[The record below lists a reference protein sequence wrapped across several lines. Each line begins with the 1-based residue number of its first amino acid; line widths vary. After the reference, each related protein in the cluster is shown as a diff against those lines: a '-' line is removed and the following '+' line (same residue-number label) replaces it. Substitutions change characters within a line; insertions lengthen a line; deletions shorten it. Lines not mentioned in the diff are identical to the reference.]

1 MTSVTFL
8 ALAQDELADTFEAF
22 EYKQKNLGYAFVQEI
37 YNTIE
42 YIKSHPDVWTKSS
55 QNTQRCIIKNFP
67 YSIIYQKSEDT
78 IVILA
83 IASLLKAPRYK
94 VSMVLSERR
103 IEGSAQIPTNLY
115 IR

>member
-1 MTSVTFL
+1 MTSVIFL
-8 ALAQDELADTFEAF
+8 ELARDELADTFEAF
-22 EYKQKNLGYAFVQEI
+22 EYKEKNLGYTFVQEI
-37 YNTIE
+37 SNSLE
-42 YIKSHPDVWTKSS
+42 LIKSYPDVWTQSS
-55 QNTQRCIIKNFP
+55 KNTHRCLIKNFP
-67 YSIIYQKSEDT
+67 YSIIYQKCDDT
-78 IVILA
+78 IIILA

>member
-1 MTSVTFL
+1 MASVRFL
-8 ALAQDELADTFEAF
+8 ELAKDELADTFEAL
-22 EYKQKNLGYAFVQEI
+22 EYKEKNLGYIFVREI
-37 YNTIE
+37 YNSLE
-42 YIKSHPDVWTKSS
+42 HIKSHPDVWTKSS
-55 QNTQRCIIKNFP
+55 ENTQRCIIKNFP
-67 YSIIYQKSEDT
+67 YSIIYQKCDDT

-103 IEGSAQIPTNLY
+103 IEGCAQIPTNLY